1 MIAIVISA
9 IGTVGEFARA
19 LAVAMFMAALFLA
32 AVGLWLAI
40 IWGAGKWFKN
50 WRLYSRHPLAKRI
63 RTFLRERRQA
73 KAVRA

>member
-1 MIAIVISA
+1 MIATVISA
-9 IGTVGEFARA
+9 IGAIGDVARA

-32 AVGLWLAI
+32 ALGLWLSI

-50 WRLYSRHPLAKRI
+50 WRLYSRHKLAKRI

-73 KAVRA
+73 KAARA